1 MEDVG
6 ENGVELNF
14 VQGDIMQIAPK
25 QGKGDDSGLNAIRL
39 KCRRGTSAPNTGGTI
54 TAREGPWGR
63 WTKAMNCRSGKR
75 LVSFRLQVQP
85 KQGTG
90 DDTSANS
97 VRFKCRKINGGKKGD
112 LGKSGTRGKFGA
124 WSKTCPERSAIC
136 GMQVRMAPRQGVGDD
151 TALNDV
157 RFYCCK

>member
-1 MEDVG
+1 MEDDG
-6 ENGVELNF
+6 GNGVELNF

-25 QGKGDDSGLNAIRL
+25 QRKRDDSGLNAIRL

-63 WTKAMNCRSGKR
+63 WTKALNCRSGKR
-75 LVSFRLQVQP
+75 L
-85 KQGTG
+85 GTG

-112 LGKSGTRGKFGA
+112 LGKSGIRGKFGA